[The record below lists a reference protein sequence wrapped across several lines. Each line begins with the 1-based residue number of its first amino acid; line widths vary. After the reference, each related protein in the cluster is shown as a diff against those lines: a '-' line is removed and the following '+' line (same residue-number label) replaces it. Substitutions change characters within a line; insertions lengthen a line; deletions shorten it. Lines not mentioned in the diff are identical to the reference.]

1 MSYEPRQQVSIE
13 TIRDRLLAQ
22 IDSVVS
28 RYAPE
33 APGAFHKGSLYFTLN
48 PGRVDNN
55 VGSFCIHMSGPDA
68 GRWVDFACAPAAGSR
83 GKYLSGDLID
93 LIGMSLGFTQ
103 ARDAIAEARRFLGL
117 ETEDPV
123 TRRQREDHAAR
134 LRREREAQAVDREA
148 KKLKQQKKAE
158 ALWLSGQ
165 RELRG
170 SPVDLYLRG
179 RGIDLSLLGH
189 APGAIRYHPE
199 AWYVPEIRE
208 ELVNEETGEVRIRK
222 VKGQPVKMPA
232 MLTAI
237 ALKGRIIDCHRT
249 YLHLGPDGWVKA
261 PVPDAKKVFADYA
274 GGSIRLCNGLG
285 PRGGKGAPL
294 SQCPPG
300 TRVMIAEGI
309 ENGLSAVM
317 LRHLAG
323 LEPQRVLSA
332 ASIWNLGEIDLPANV
347 SEVIL
352 AADNDQNPQAQ
363 AQLAAAVE
371 KHKRAGRIVRVWKSR
386 IPREDLN
393 DALRRVLKEM
403 EGAA

>member
-13 TIRDRLLAQ
+13 TIKDRLLAQ

-68 GRWVDFACAPAAGSR
+68 GRWVDFACAPAGSGR
-83 GKYLSGDLID
+83 GKYLTGDLID
-93 LIGMSLGFTQ
+93 LIGMSLGLTH
-103 ARDAIAEARRFLGL
+103 ARDALAEARRFLGL
-117 ETEDPV
+117 ETEDPA
-123 TRRQREDHAAR
+123 TRRQREEHAAR
-134 LRREREAQAVDREA
+134 LKREREAQVVDRA
-148 KKLKQQKKAE
+148 AQLLKKQKKAE

-170 SPVDLYLRG
+170 SPVDLYLKG

-199 AWYVPEIRE
+199 CFYVPDVRE
-208 ELVNEETGEVRIRK
+208 EHVDPDSGEVSFRR
-222 VKGQPVKMPA
+222 VKGKAVRMPA

-249 YLHLGPDGWVKA
+249 YLALGERGWVKA
-261 PVPDAKKVFADYA
+261 DLPDAKKVFSDYT

-285 PRGGKGAPL
+285 PRGGRGAAL

-300 TRVMIAEGI
+300 TRVFIAEGI
-309 ENGLSAVM
+309 ENGLSGVM

-323 LEPQRVLSA
+323 LDPERVIA
-332 ASIWNLGEIDLPANV
+332 AGSIWNLGEVELPANV

-352 AADNDQNPQAQ
+352 AADNDQGAQAQ
-363 AQLAAAVE
+363 AQLAEAVA
-371 KHKRAGRIVRVWKSR
+371 KHKRAGRVVRVWKSR
-386 IPREDLN
+386 IPGEDLN

-403 EGAA
+403 EGVA